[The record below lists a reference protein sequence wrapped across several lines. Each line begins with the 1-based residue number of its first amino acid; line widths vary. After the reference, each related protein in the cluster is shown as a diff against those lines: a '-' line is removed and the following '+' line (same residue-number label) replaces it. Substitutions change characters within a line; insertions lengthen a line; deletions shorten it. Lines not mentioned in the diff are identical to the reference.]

1 MKTKLITTWSRA
13 VDLFLDFIVGTFWVT
28 LFLALIATG
37 IPLILLAGLGVLL
50 LLGTAALTRVSGS
63 AERHRA
69 MALHNVAIEAP
80 HRRRTT
86 RTDWLR
92 PFAQGLT
99 DMTDPVTWRTLAHHL
114 ITMLVGSG
122 MLLIL
127 AGGIGLLEW
136 LTLSANAGTVSWA
149 MPVAAGLAALLLL
162 VLYVAYIG
170 RLDEAASVA
179 LLGPSRSAALAGQV
193 NQLAQARKGAVSA
206 ADTERRRFERDL
218 HDGVQ
223 PRLVSTA
230 MTLGMAKH
238 RFDEDPQGA
247 RQLLDE
253 AHEEIKESI
262 TELRHLARGMHPAV
276 LTDRGLDA
284 ALSAVA
290 SRSPVPVRLE
300 VNLAGRLDGETEAV
314 LYFVVAEALTNVAKH
329 SGATSAQ
336 VQVNRRDGAVCGR
349 ITDNGRGSAY
359 VTPGGGLSGIGDR
372 VRSAGGTFTLTSP
385 EGGPTEIEVLVP
397 CES

>member
-1 MKTKLITTWSRA
+1 M
-13 VDLFLDFIVGTFWVT
+13 DLFLDFIVGTFWVT

-80 HRRRTT
+80 RRRRTT

-92 PFAQGLT
+92 PFAQGLV

-149 MPVAAGLAALLLL
+149 MPVAAALAALLLL
-162 VLYVAYIG
+162 VLYVVYIG

-300 VNLAGRLDGETEAV
+300 VNLSGRLDGETEAV
-314 LYFVVAEALTNVAKH
+314 LYFVVAEALTNIAKH

-336 VQVNRRDGAVCGR
+336 VQVNRRDGAVCVR

-372 VRSAGGTFTLTSP
+372 VRSAGGTFNLTSP